1 MVYTLSLPLQRG
13 LRPIVQP
20 QEFTAHRSIENNTI
34 LSRLSFAAVYISTMS
49 DAEEKPRIDSMDEVK
64 TPTHRAKPLKHHD
77 PATDLDEK
85 QPPILKYP
93 TEVLK

>member
-1 MVYTLSLPLQRG
+1 
-13 LRPIVQP
+13 
-20 QEFTAHRSIENNTI
+20 
-34 LSRLSFAAVYISTMS
+34 MS
-49 DAEEKPRIDSMDEVK
+49 DAEEKPRIDSMDKVK